1 MLNDRSERKK
11 LSLSRHRKVTKK
23 YSINYRMFHILLYT
37 LPPTWYEKLP
47 ASPAIYLGLIFSFT
61 HSLLDENS
69 LSDALTHF

>member
-23 YSINYRMFHILLYT
+23 YSINYRIFHILFYP

-47 ASPAIYLGLIFSFT
+47 ASPAIYLGLIF
-61 HSLLDENS
+61 LLHIPF
-69 LSDALTHF
+69 LTKTAYQMH